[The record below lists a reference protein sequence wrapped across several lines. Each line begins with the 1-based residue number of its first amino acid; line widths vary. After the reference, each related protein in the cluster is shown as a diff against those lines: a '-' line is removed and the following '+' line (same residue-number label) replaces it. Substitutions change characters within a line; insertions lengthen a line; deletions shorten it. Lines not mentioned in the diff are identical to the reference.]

1 MRCEEQVLSCVSHV
15 SGSDTCLSYHTS
27 HSRVAL
33 LTLLIT
39 STSAQFPPSSLPP
52 SLPTNT
58 SQSHFPNHW
67 ENIICS
73 ACHFYTFLT
82 TVLTCSNQQKLENI
96 LSINCNKFT
105 LITITDA
112 LICWLMTQT
121 VSHDTGWQCN
131 VTLLCQMKLIIFIH
145 SSSWLW
151 HTRCHS
157 SCDVLILFEDI

>member
-1 MRCEEQVLSCVSHV
+1 MSCSVRCEEQVLWCVSHV

-39 STSAQFPPSSLPP
+39 STSAQSPVPSPP

-82 TVLTCSNQQKLENI
+82 TVLTCSNQQKYF
-96 LSINCNKFT
+96 INQWNKFT

-145 SSSWLW
+145 SMSWLW